1 DLAGGLQIV
10 IELEHPSTP
19 LMITADRE
27 KMTLALA
34 NLVDNALKF
43 NTPDGSVVIAGM
55 LLPGEEPEVRIDV
68 RDTGIGINQRDLTRI
83 FERFYQTAPSITRV
97 RNGLGIGLAI
107 TKSFV
112 EAHGGRVQVEST
124 PGQGS
129 TFHVYLPVAPSNS

>member
-1 DLAGGLQIV
+1 
-10 IELEHPSTP
+10 PTP
-19 LMITADRE
+19 LLVTADRE
-27 KMTLALA
+27 KLTLALA

-43 NTPDGSVVIAGM
+43 NKPEGLVVIAGEVAA
-55 LLPGEEPEVRIDV
+55 GEPPEVRINV
-68 RDTGIGINQRDLTRI
+68 RDTGIGINQRDLARI

-112 EAHGGRVQVEST
+112 EAHGGRVQVDST

-129 TFHVYLPVAPSNS
+129 TFHVYLPVAPPNS